1 MSLAPRISALI
12 AEQAVDANA
21 ARRLALKLT
30 VELATARARIAQLE
44 AQTSG
49 QQDAIA
55 ALRRHD
61 HLAEDLAAVR
71 KAEREAC
78 ARVCDEL
85 GFCIGAQRIRE
96 RT

>member
-1 MSLAPRISALI
+1 MNLARKIQQLAADSEEPPTDRRR
-12 AEQAVDANA
+12 AEVKLA
-21 ARRLALKLT
+21 AD
-30 VELATARARIAQLE
+30 LATARARIAQLE

-49 QQDAIA
+49 QQDALT
-55 ALRRHD
+55 ALRRHE

>member
-1 MSLAPRISALI
+1 MNLSRRISALV
-12 AEQAVDANA
+12 AEQAAGDHE
-21 ARRLALKLT
+21 ARRTAIKLAA
-30 VELATARARIAQLE
+30 ELSTARARIAQLE

-61 HLAEDLAAVR
+61 LAEDLVAVR

-85 GFCIGAQRIRE
+85 SFAVGAQRIRE